1 METSRSF
8 YYQYASPKTKA
19 FVTIAIVSS
28 FVSAATNLIDFLFG
42 DILAIVSVIFYLG
55 AAFTL
60 LFYKNWMLPVAIA
73 IYSLFFSFML
83 FDGVS
88 LVVGV
93 LNIIFGIIEAIKI
106 RKVNAAYELLCKNGT
121 KPKTLI

>member
-1 METSRSF
+1 M
-8 YYQYASPKTKA
+8 
-19 FVTIAIVSS
+19 SS

-93 LNIIFGIIEAIKI
+93 LNIIFGIIGAIKI